1 MRLFL
6 FFAILFIGLRSL
18 AITAPEVVRVTY
30 VTYPPFVIETED
42 PKRPIGAIVD
52 YWEKV
57 LAPEGKF
64 TIEWVGPLSYP
75 RALQQVQ
82 EGSVD
87 AIVSIPMDIA
97 EKRGIRYSKSIDF
110 SARQGILMLKN
121 EKFQGTVE
129 PGAFKGKV
137 FAMLGGGRVPPP
149 LKDAG
154 VSWLEVGSEHDP
166 ISRSLQMLFA
176 GRVSGVMLA
185 ASDAGLFYAAK
196 IGRIDEL
203 KVVYLP
209 APDDIL
215 KTSVGLSPKMPAKL
229 AERILAVGESKTTKK
244 YEFDKNVANY
254 IRGAGRLPAN
264 TKK

>member
-6 FFAILFIGLRSL
+6 SFVVLFIGLRSL
-18 AITAPEVVRVTY
+18 AIAAPEVVRVTY

-42 PKRPIGAIVD
+42 PKRPSGAIVD

-64 TIEWVGPLSYP
+64 VIEWIGPLSYL

-82 EGSVD
+82 DGSVD

-110 SARQGILMLKN
+110 SARQGILMLKS

-129 PGAFKGKV
+129 PEALKGKV
-137 FAMLGGGRVPPP
+137 LAMFGGGRVPSS

-196 IGRIDEL
+196 IGRVDEL

-209 APDDIL
+209 PPNDVL

-229 AERILAVGESKTTKK
+229 AERILAVGDSKATKR
-244 YEFDKNVANY
+244 YEFDKNVAKY
-254 IRGAGRLPAN
+254 IQKARRIPAS